1 MKTENMK
8 TEELKPKLLQLFPV
22 FGQLPDAA
30 VNEIVRTAT
39 ARQAPAGAIMF
50 EAASPCTG
58 FPMLLEGSVRVVKSA
73 PNGREVQLYRVTPG
87 ESCLLSSSC
96 LLGGA
101 DYAATGIAES
111 AVTLLA
117 LPPALFHRLLAEQKP
132 FRDYVFGLFSE
143 RLADLMSLV
152 EAVTFH
158 KLDQRLAAL
167 LLGKGEV
174 VRATHQGLADELGS
188 VREMVSRLLS
198 NFQDRGWVALGR
210 EQIRITDAAAL
221 RRLAQA

>member
-1 MKTENMK
+1 MKSR
-8 TEELKPKLLQLFPV
+8 LLQLFPV
-22 FGQLPDAA
+22 FEKLPAA
-30 VNEIVRTAT
+30 TVDEIVRGAVT
-39 ARQAPAGAIMF
+39 RQAPAGSILF

-58 FPMLLEGSVRVVKSA
+58 FPMLLEGSVRVAKSA
-73 PNGREVQLYRVTPG
+73 PNGREVQLYRITPG

-96 LLGGA
+96 LLGGSA
-101 DYAATGIAES
+101 YTATGIAET

-117 LPPALFHRLLAEQKP
+117 LPPALFHRLLAEHKP

-143 RLADLMSLV
+143 RLADLMALV

-167 LLGKGEV
+167 LLGKGEL
-174 VRATHQGLADELGS
+174 VRTTHQSLADELGS

-221 RRLAQA
+221 RRLAQP

>member
-1 MKTENMK
+1 MNAP
-8 TEELKPKLLQLFPV
+8 ELKSRLLQLFPV
-22 FGQLPDAA
+22 FQKLPAAA
-30 VNEIVRTAT
+30 VEEILRSA
-39 ARQAPAGAIMF
+39 APSQAPAGAILF

-73 PNGREVQLYRVTPG
+73 PNGREVQLYRITPG

-96 LLGGA
+96 LLGGSA
-101 DYAATGIAES
+101 YSATGVAET

-117 LPPALFHRLLAEQKP
+117 LPPALFHRLLAEHKP

-143 RLADLMSLV
+143 RLADLMTLV

-167 LLGKGEV
+167 LLGKGEL

-198 NFQDRGWVALGR
+198 NFQDRGWVELGR
-210 EQIRITDAAAL
+210 EQIRIIDAASL
-221 RRLAQA
+221 RRLAQP

>member
-1 MKTENMK
+1 MNAA
-8 TEELKPKLLQLFPV
+8 ELRSRLLELFPV
-22 FGQLPDAA
+22 FQRLPGATIE
-30 VNEIVRTAT
+30 EIVRSA
-39 ARQAPAGAIMF
+39 APRQAPAGTILF
-50 EAASPCTG
+50 ESASPCTG

-73 PNGREVQLYRVTPG
+73 PNGREVQLYRITPG

-96 LLGGA
+96 LLGGS
-101 DYAATGIAES
+101 DYSATGIAET

-117 LPPALFHRLLAEQKP
+117 LPPALFHRLLAEHKP
-132 FRDYVFGLFSE
+132 FRDYVFSLFSE

-167 LLGKGEV
+167 LLRKGEL

-210 EQIRITDAAAL
+210 EQIRVIDAEAL
-221 RRLAQA
+221 RRLARP

>member
-1 MKTENMK
+1 MKPEA
-8 TEELKPKLLQLFPV
+8 LKSRLLQLFPV

-30 VNEIVRTAT
+30 LNEIVGTAA
-39 ARQAPAGAIMF
+39 ARQVPAGTILF

-87 ESCLLSSSC
+87 ESCLLSSGC

-101 DYAATGIAES
+101 DYTATGIAET

-117 LPPALFHRLLAEQKP
+117 LPPALFHRLLAEHKA

-152 EAVTFH
+152 EAVAFQ

-198 NFQDRGWVALGR
+198 NFQDRGWVELGR
-210 EQIRITDAAAL
+210 EQIRIIDAQSL
-221 RRLAQA
+221 RRLAQT

>member
-1 MKTENMK
+1 MN
-8 TEELKPKLLQLFPV
+8 TEESKSRLLQLFPV
-22 FGQLPDAA
+22 FRQLPDAA
-30 VNEIVRTAT
+30 VDEVLRSAT
-39 ARQAPAGAIMF
+39 ARQVPSGAILF

-73 PNGREVQLYRVTPG
+73 PSGREVQLYRVTPG

-101 DYAATGIAES
+101 PYAATGIAET
-111 AVTLLA
+111 AVTLLT
-117 LPPALFHRLLAEQKP
+117 LPPELFHRLLAEQKP

-143 RLADLMSLV
+143 RLADLMALV
-152 EAVTFH
+152 EAVTFQ

-167 LLGKGEV
+167 LLGKGER
-174 VRATHQGLADELGS
+174 VRTTHQSLADELGS

-198 NFQDRGWVALGR
+198 SFQDRGWVELGR
-210 EQIRITDAAAL
+210 EQIRILDAQAL
-221 RRLAQA
+221 RRLAQS

>member
-1 MKTENMK
+1 MNTL
-8 TEELKPKLLQLFPV
+8 ELKPQLLELFPV
-22 FGQLPDAA
+22 FRQLPDAA
-30 VNEIVRTAT
+30 VDEIVRSAT
-39 ARQAPAGAIMF
+39 QREAPAGTILF

-58 FPMLLEGSVRVVKSA
+58 FPMLLEGRVRVVKTA
-73 PNGREVQLYRVTPG
+73 PSGREVQLYRVTPG

-96 LLGGA
+96 LLGGSA
-101 DYAATGIAES
+101 YTATGIAET

-117 LPPALFHRLLAEQKP
+117 LPPALFHRLLAEHKP
-132 FRDYVFGLFSE
+132 FRDYVFSLFSE
-143 RLADLMSLV
+143 RLADLMALV
-152 EAVTFH
+152 EAVTFY

-167 LLGKGEV
+167 LLGKGEL

-198 NFQDRGWVALGR
+198 NFQDRGWVELGR

-221 RRLAQA
+221 RRLAQP

>member
-1 MKTENMK
+1 MKTAK
-8 TEELKPKLLQLFPV
+8 LKSRLLQLFRV
-22 FGQLPDAA
+22 FQLLPDAT
-30 VNEIVRTAT
+30 VDEIVHTAT
-39 ARQAPAGAIMF
+39 LRQAQAGAILF

-96 LLGGA
+96 LLGGSA
-101 DYAATGIAES
+101 YSASGIAQT

-117 LPPALFHRLLAEQKP
+117 LPPALFHRLLAEHKP

-152 EAVTFH
+152 EAVAFQ

-167 LLGKGEV
+167 LLGKGEL

-188 VREMVSRLLS
+188 VREIVSRLLS
-198 NFQDRGWVALGR
+198 NFQDRGWVELGR
-210 EQIRITDAAAL
+210 EQIRIIDAAAL
-221 RRLAQA
+221 RGLAKP

>member
-1 MKTENMK
+1 MNNPE
-8 TEELKPKLLQLFPV
+8 PKSRLLELFPV
-22 FGQLPDAA
+22 FQKLPAA
-30 VNEIVRTAT
+30 AAEEVVRSVV
-39 ARQAPAGAIMF
+39 RKQAAAGAILF

-58 FPMLLEGSVRVVKSA
+58 FPMLLDGSVRVVKTA
-73 PNGREVQLYRVTPG
+73 PNGREVQLYRITPG

-96 LLGGA
+96 LLGGSP
-101 DYAATGIAES
+101 YSATGIAET

-117 LPPALFHRLLAEQKP
+117 LPPALFHRLLAEHKP
-132 FRDYVFGLFSE
+132 FRDYVFSLFSE
-143 RLADLMSLV
+143 RLADLMALV
-152 EAVTFH
+152 EAVAFQ

-167 LLGKGEV
+167 LLRKGGV

-198 NFQDRGWVALGR
+198 NFQDRGWVALAR

-221 RRLAQA
+221 RRLAQP

>member
-1 MKTENMK
+1 MKNAEFK
-8 TEELKPKLLQLFPV
+8 TRLLQLFPV
-22 FGQLPDAA
+22 FQTLPAAA
-30 VNEIVRTAT
+30 VEEIVRGAAT
-39 ARQAPAGAIMF
+39 RQAPAGAVLF
-50 EAASPCTG
+50 EASSPCTG

-73 PNGREVQLYRVTPG
+73 PNGREVQLYRITPG

-96 LLGGA
+96 LLGGS
-101 DYAATGIAES
+101 DYSATGIAET

-117 LPPALFHRLLAEQKP
+117 LPPALFHCLLAEYKP

-143 RLADLMSLV
+143 RLAELMSLV

-167 LLGKGEV
+167 LLRKGGL

-188 VREMVSRLLS
+188 VREIVSRLLA

-221 RRLAQA
+221 RRLAQP

>member
-1 MKTENMK
+1 MKNPD
-8 TEELKPKLLQLFPV
+8 LKSKLLQLFPV
-22 FGQLPDAA
+22 FRNLPGAA
-30 VNEIVRTAT
+30 VDEIVDSAT
-39 ARQAPAGAIMF
+39 LRHAPAGAVLF
-50 EAASPCTG
+50 ESASPCTG
-58 FPMLLEGSVRVVKSA
+58 FPMLLEGRVRVLKSA

-96 LLGGA
+96 LLGGSP
-101 DYAATGIAES
+101 YSATGVAET

-117 LPPALFHRLLAEQKP
+117 LPPPLFHRLLAEHKP

-143 RLADLMSLV
+143 RMADLMSLV
-152 EAVTFH
+152 EAVAFH

-167 LLGKGEV
+167 LLGKGEL
-174 VRATHQGLADELGS
+174 VRATHQSLADELGS
-188 VREMVSRLLS
+188 VREIVSRLLS

-221 RRLAQA
+221 RRLAQP

>member
-1 MKTENMK
+1 MKT
-8 TEELKPKLLQLFPV
+8 TELKSTLLQLFPV
-22 FGQLPDAA
+22 FRNLPAAA
-30 VNEIVRTAT
+30 VEEILRGVAQ
-39 ARQAPAGAIMF
+39 RQASAGTILF

-58 FPMLLEGSVRVVKSA
+58 FPMLLKGSVRVVKTA
-73 PNGREVQLYRVTPG
+73 PNGREVQLYRITPG

-96 LLGGA
+96 LLGGSA
-101 DYAATGIAES
+101 YSATGIAET

-117 LPPALFHRLLAEQKP
+117 LPPALFHRLLAEHKP

-143 RLADLMSLV
+143 RLAELMALV
-152 EAVTFH
+152 EAVAFY

-167 LLGKGEV
+167 LLGKGDV

-221 RRLAQA
+221 RRLAQP

>member
-1 MKTENMK
+1 MNNAEMKA
-8 TEELKPKLLQLFPV
+8 KLLQLFPV
-22 FGQLPDAA
+22 FEKLPAAA
-30 VNEIVRTAT
+30 VDQILRDGST
-39 ARQAPAGAIMF
+39 RQVPAGTVLF
-50 EAASPCTG
+50 EASSPCTG
-58 FPMLLEGSVRVVKSA
+58 FPMLLEGRVRVVKSA
-73 PNGREVQLYRVTPG
+73 PNGREVQLYRITPG

-96 LLGGA
+96 LLGGSP
-101 DYAATGIAES
+101 YSATGIAET
-111 AVTLLA
+111 AVTLLT
-117 LPPALFHRLLAEQKP
+117 LPPGQFHHLLAEHKP

-143 RLADLMSLV
+143 RLADLMTLV
-152 EAVTFH
+152 EAVTFY

-167 LLGKGEV
+167 LLGKGEL

-221 RRLAQA
+221 RRLAQP

>member
-1 MKTENMK
+1 MNTL
-8 TEELKPKLLQLFPV
+8 ELKSRLLQLFPV
-22 FGQLPDAA
+22 IGQLPDAA
-30 VNEIVRTAT
+30 VDEIVRTA
-39 ARQAPAGAIMF
+39 APRQVTAGAILF

-58 FPMLLEGSVRVVKSA
+58 FPMLIEGSVRVVKSA
-73 PNGREVQLYRVTPG
+73 PSGREVQLYRVTPG
-87 ESCLLSSSC
+87 DSCLLSSSC

-101 DYAATGIAES
+101 PYAATGIAET

-117 LPPALFHRLLAEQKP
+117 LPPALFHRLLAEHKP

-143 RLADLMSLV
+143 RLADLMALV

-167 LLGKGEV
+167 LLGKGEL
-174 VRATHQGLADELGS
+174 VRTTHQGLADELGS

-198 NFQDRGWVALGR
+198 NFQDRGWVELGR
-210 EQIRITDAAAL
+210 EQIRITDPAAL
-221 RRLAQA
+221 RRLAQP

>member
-1 MKTENMK
+1 MTP
-8 TEELKPKLLQLFPV
+8 EEIKVRLLELFPV
-22 FGQLPDAA
+22 FQQLTPATVDALVRDAA
-30 VNEIVRTAT
+30 T
-39 ARQAPAGAIMF
+39 RQAPAGTILF

-58 FPMLLEGSVRVVKSA
+58 FPMLLEGRVRVVKTA
-73 PNGREVQLYRVTPG
+73 PNGREVQLYRITPG

-96 LLGGA
+96 LLGGSA
-101 DYAATGIAES
+101 YSATGIAET

-117 LPPALFHRLLAEQKP
+117 LPPALFHNLLAEHKA

-152 EAVTFH
+152 EAVTFY

-174 VRATHQGLADELGS
+174 LRTTHQSLADELGS

-221 RRLAQA
+221 RRLAQP

>member
-1 MKTENMK
+1 MNSP
-8 TEELKPKLLQLFPV
+8 ELKSRLLELFPV
-22 FGQLPDAA
+22 FQKLPAAA
-30 VNEIVRTAT
+30 VEEVVRSVAQK
-39 ARQAPAGAIMF
+39 QAPAGAILF

-58 FPMLLEGSVRVVKSA
+58 FPMLLEGSVRVVKTA
-73 PNGREVQLYRVTPG
+73 PNGREVQLYRITPG

-96 LLGGA
+96 LLGGSP
-101 DYAATGIAES
+101 YSATGIAES

-117 LPPALFHRLLAEQKP
+117 LPPALFHRLLAEHKP

-143 RLADLMSLV
+143 RLADLMALV
-152 EAVTFH
+152 EAVAFQ

-167 LLGKGEV
+167 LLRKGEV

-198 NFQDRGWVALGR
+198 NFQDRGWVALAR
-210 EQIRITDAAAL
+210 EQIRVTDSAAL
-221 RRLAQA
+221 RRLAQP

>member
-1 MKTENMK
+1 MKP
-8 TEELKPKLLQLFPV
+8 EELKSGLLQLFPV
-22 FGQLPDAA
+22 FQQLP
-30 VNEIVRTAT
+30 EAT
-39 ARQAPAGAIMF
+39 LNQILGSAMTRQVPAGTILF

-101 DYAATGIAES
+101 DYTATGVAETP
-111 AVTLLA
+111 VTLLA
-117 LPPALFHRLLAEQKP
+117 LPPALFHQLLAEHKP
-132 FRDYVFGLFSE
+132 FRDYVFSLFSE

-152 EAVTFH
+152 EAVAFH

-210 EQIRITDAAAL
+210 EQIRITDAPAL
-221 RRLAQA
+221 RRQAQP

>member
-1 MKTENMK
+1 MNTP
-8 TEELKPKLLQLFPV
+8 ELKSRLLQLFPV
-22 FGQLPDAA
+22 FQELPAA
-30 VNEIVRTAT
+30 TVEEIARSA
-39 ARQAPAGAIMF
+39 ALRQAPAGAILF

-58 FPMLLEGSVRVVKSA
+58 FPMLIEGSVRVLKSS
-73 PNGREVQLYRVTPG
+73 PNGREVQLYRITPG

-96 LLGGA
+96 LLGGS
-101 DYAATGIAES
+101 DYSATGVAET

-143 RLADLMSLV
+143 RMADLMSLV

-167 LLGKGEV
+167 LLGKGEL
-174 VRATHQGLADELGS
+174 VRATHQSLADELGS

-198 NFQDRGWVALGR
+198 TFQDRGWVTLGR

-221 RRLAQA
+221 RRLAQP

>member
-1 MKTENMK
+1 MNSPEMKSR
-8 TEELKPKLLQLFPV
+8 LLQLFPV
-22 FGQLPDAA
+22 FQKLPAAA
-30 VNEIVRTAT
+30 VEEIVRDAAT
-39 ARQAPAGAIMF
+39 RQAPAGTILF
-50 EAASPCTG
+50 EASSPCTG
-58 FPMLLEGSVRVVKSA
+58 FPMLLEGNVRVVKAA
-73 PNGREVQLYRVTPG
+73 PNGREVQLYRIAPG

-96 LLGGA
+96 LLGGSN
-101 DYAATGIAES
+101 YSATGIAET

-117 LPPALFHRLLAEQKP
+117 LPPALFHRLLAEHKP

-167 LLGKGEV
+167 LLGKGEL
-174 VRATHQGLADELGS
+174 VRATHQSLADELGS
-188 VREMVSRLLS
+188 VREMVSRLLA

-210 EQIRITDAAAL
+210 EQIRVTDAQAL
-221 RRLAQA
+221 RRLAQP

>member
-1 MKTENMK
+1 MKPD
-8 TEELKPKLLQLFPV
+8 ELKSRLLHLFPV
-22 FGQLPDAA
+22 FQQLPDTT
-30 VNEIVRTAT
+30 VNEIVDTAA
-39 ARQAPAGAIMF
+39 ARQAPAGTILF

-58 FPMLLEGSVRVVKSA
+58 FPMLLEGSVRVLKSA

-96 LLGGA
+96 LLGGSA
-101 DYAATGIAES
+101 YSATGVAET

-117 LPPALFHRLLAEQKP
+117 LPPALFHKLLAEHKP
-132 FRDYVFGLFSE
+132 LRDYVFGLFSE
-143 RLADLMSLV
+143 RLADLMTLI
-152 EAVTFH
+152 EAVAFQ

-167 LLGKGEV
+167 LLGKGEL

-210 EQIRITDAAAL
+210 EQIRITDVAAL
-221 RRLAQA
+221 RRLAQP

>member
-1 MKTENMK
+1 MSTV
-8 TEELKPKLLQLFPV
+8 ELKSRLLQLFPV
-22 FGQLPDAA
+22 FQKLPAA
-30 VNEIVRTAT
+30 AAEEIVRSA
-39 ARQAPAGAIMF
+39 ALRQAPAGTILF

-73 PNGREVQLYRVTPG
+73 PNGREVQLYRITPG

-96 LLGGA
+96 LLGGSA
-101 DYAATGIAES
+101 YSATGIAET

-117 LPPALFHRLLAEQKP
+117 LPPALFHRLLAEHKP

-152 EAVTFH
+152 EAVAFH

-167 LLGKGEV
+167 LLGKGEL
-174 VRATHQGLADELGS
+174 VRATHQSLADELGS
-188 VREMVSRLLS
+188 VREMVSRLLA

-221 RRLAQA
+221 RRLAQP

>member
-1 MKTENMK
+1 MKT
-8 TEELKPKLLQLFPV
+8 TELKSSLLQLFPV
-22 FGQLPDAA
+22 FRQLPDAA
-30 VNEIVRTAT
+30 VDEIVHTA
-39 ARQAPAGAIMF
+39 APRQAPAGAILF

-96 LLGGA
+96 LLGGSA
-101 DYAATGIAES
+101 YSATGIAET

-117 LPPALFHRLLAEQKP
+117 LPPALFHRLLAGHKP

-143 RLADLMSLV
+143 RLADLMALV
-152 EAVTFH
+152 EAVTFY
-158 KLDQRLAAL
+158 KLDRRLAAL
-167 LLGKGEV
+167 LLGKGEL
-174 VRATHQGLADELGS
+174 VRTTHQGLADELGS

-198 NFQDRGWVALGR
+198 NFQDRGWVELGR

-221 RRLAQA
+221 RRLAQP

>member
-1 MKTENMK
+1 MNAPD
-8 TEELKPKLLQLFPV
+8 LKPLLLRLFPV
-22 FGQLPDAA
+22 FQQLPAAA
-30 VNEIVRTAT
+30 VEEIVRSAT
-39 ARQAPAGAIMF
+39 SRQAPAGTILF
-50 EAASPCTG
+50 ESASPCTG
-58 FPMLLEGSVRVVKSA
+58 FPMLLEGNVRVVKAS
-73 PNGREVQLYRVTPG
+73 PNGREVQLYRIAPG

-96 LLGGA
+96 LLGGSA
-101 DYAATGIAES
+101 YSATGIAETP
-111 AVTLLA
+111 VTLLA
-117 LPPALFHRLLAEQKP
+117 LPPALFHRLLAEHKP

-143 RLADLMSLV
+143 RLADLMTLV

-167 LLGKGEV
+167 LLGKGEL

-198 NFQDRGWVALGR
+198 SFQDRGWVALGR

-221 RRLAQA
+221 RRLAQP

>member
-1 MKTENMK
+1 MKA
-8 TEELKPKLLQLFPV
+8 EELKSRLLQLFPV
-22 FGQLPDAA
+22 FQELPEATL
-30 VNEIVRTAT
+30 NEIVNPAA
-39 ARQAPAGAIMF
+39 ARQVPAGAILF

-58 FPMLLEGSVRVVKSA
+58 FPMLLEGRVRVVKSA

-101 DYAATGIAES
+101 DYTATGIAETS
-111 AVTLLA
+111 VTLLA
-117 LPPALFHRLLAEQKP
+117 LPPALFHRLLAEHKP
-132 FRDYVFGLFSE
+132 FRDYVFSLFSE

-152 EAVTFH
+152 EAVAFQ

-198 NFQDRGWVALGR
+198 NFQDRGWVELGR

-221 RRLAQA
+221 RRLAQP

>member
-1 MKTENMK
+1 MNAP
-8 TEELKPKLLQLFPV
+8 ELKSRLLQLFPV
-22 FGQLPDAA
+22 FQQLPAA
-30 VNEIVRTAT
+30 VVDEIVRGAAT
-39 ARQAPAGAIMF
+39 RQSPAGAILF

-58 FPMLLEGSVRVVKSA
+58 FPMLLEGSVRVVKTA
-73 PNGREVQLYRVTPG
+73 PNGREVQLYRITPG

-96 LLGGA
+96 LLGGSA
-101 DYAATGIAES
+101 YSATGVAET

-117 LPPALFHRLLAEQKP
+117 LPPALFHRLLAEHKP
-132 FRDYVFGLFSE
+132 FRDYVFALFSE
-143 RLADLMSLV
+143 RLADLMTLV
-152 EAVTFH
+152 EAVAFH

-167 LLGKGEV
+167 LLGKGEL

-221 RRLAQA
+221 RRLAQP

>member
-1 MKTENMK
+1 MNTL
-8 TEELKPKLLQLFPV
+8 ELKSRLLQLFPV
-22 FGQLPDAA
+22 FLQLPDAA
-30 VNEIVRTAT
+30 VDEIVRA
-39 ARQAPAGAIMF
+39 AAPRQAPAGTILF

-58 FPMLLEGSVRVVKSA
+58 FPMLLEGSVRVVKTA

-96 LLGGA
+96 LLGGSA
-101 DYAATGIAES
+101 YSATGIAET
-111 AVTLLA
+111 AVILLA
-117 LPPALFHRLLAEQKP
+117 LPPALFHRLLAEHKA

-143 RLADLMSLV
+143 RMADLMALV

-167 LLGKGEV
+167 LLGKGEL

-221 RRLAQA
+221 RRLAQP

>member
-1 MKTENMK
+1 MKTA
-8 TEELKPKLLQLFPV
+8 ELKSRLLQLFPV
-22 FGQLPDAA
+22 FQKLPDVA
-30 VNEIVRTAT
+30 VEEIVGSA
-39 ARQAPAGAIMF
+39 ALRQAPTGAILF

-73 PNGREVQLYRVTPG
+73 PNGREVQLYRVRPG

-101 DYAATGIAES
+101 DYTATGIAET

-117 LPPALFHRLLAEQKP
+117 LPPALFHRLLAEHKP

-143 RLADLMSLV
+143 RMADLMALV
-152 EAVTFH
+152 EAVAFQ

-174 VRATHQGLADELGS
+174 VRATHQSLADELGS

-198 NFQDRGWVALGR
+198 NFQDRGWVELGR
-210 EQIRITDAAAL
+210 EQIRVTDAAAL
-221 RRLAQA
+221 RRLAQP

>member
-1 MKTENMK
+1 MKSR
-8 TEELKPKLLQLFPV
+8 LLQLFPV
-22 FGQLPDAA
+22 FQKLPAA
-30 VNEIVRTAT
+30 VVEEIVSSA
-39 ARQAPAGAIMF
+39 ALRQAPAGAILF

-73 PNGREVQLYRVTPG
+73 PNGREVQLYRITPG

-96 LLGGA
+96 LLGGSA
-101 DYAATGIAES
+101 YSATGVAQT

-117 LPPALFHRLLAEQKP
+117 LPPVVFHRLLAEYKP

-143 RLADLMSLV
+143 RLADLMTLV
-152 EAVTFH
+152 EAVAFH

-167 LLGKGEV
+167 LLGKGEL
-174 VRATHQGLADELGS
+174 VRATHQSLADELGS

-221 RRLAQA
+221 RRLAQP

>member
-1 MKTENMK
+1 MNTL
-8 TEELKPKLLQLFPV
+8 ELKSRLLQLFPV
-22 FGQLPDAA
+22 FLQLPDAA
-30 VNEIVRTAT
+30 VRTISST
-39 ARQAPAGAIMF
+39 AAPRQAPAGTILF

-58 FPMLLEGSVRVVKSA
+58 FPMLLEGSVRVVKTA

-96 LLGGA
+96 LLGGSA
-101 DYAATGIAES
+101 YSATGIAET
-111 AVTLLA
+111 AVILLA
-117 LPPALFHRLLAEQKP
+117 LPPALFHRLLAEHKP

-143 RLADLMSLV
+143 RMADLMALV

-167 LLGKGEV
+167 LLGKGEL

-221 RRLAQA
+221 RRLAQP

>member
-1 MKTENMK
+1 MTPDEIKAR
-8 TEELKPKLLQLFPV
+8 LLQLFPV
-22 FGQLPDAA
+22 FQQLSAATVDAIVRDAA
-30 VNEIVRTAT
+30 T
-39 ARQAPAGAIMF
+39 RQAPAGAILF

-58 FPMLLEGSVRVVKSA
+58 FPMLLEGRVRVVKTA
-73 PNGREVQLYRVTPG
+73 PNGREVQLYRITPG

-96 LLGGA
+96 LLGGSA
-101 DYAATGIAES
+101 YSATGIAET

-117 LPPALFHRLLAEQKP
+117 LPPAQFHSLLAEHKA

-152 EAVTFH
+152 EAVTFY

-174 VRATHQGLADELGS
+174 LRTTHQSLADELGS
-188 VREMVSRLLS
+188 VREMVSRLLA

-221 RRLAQA
+221 RRLAQP

>member
-1 MKTENMK
+1 MKPEA
-8 TEELKPKLLQLFPV
+8 LKSKLSQLFPV
-22 FGQLPDAA
+22 FQQLPDATL
-30 VNEIVRTAT
+30 NQIVAT
-39 ARQAPAGAIMF
+39 AAARQVPAGTILF

-101 DYAATGIAES
+101 DYAATGIAET

-117 LPPALFHRLLAEQKP
+117 LPPALFHQLLAEHKP

-152 EAVTFH
+152 EAVAFQ

-174 VRATHQGLADELGS
+174 VRATHQSLADELGS

-210 EQIRITDAAAL
+210 EQIRITDAQAL
-221 RRLAQA
+221 RQLAQP

>member
-1 MKTENMK
+1 MSNP
-8 TEELKPKLLQLFPV
+8 ELKSRLLRLFPV
-22 FGQLPDAA
+22 FGQLDEAA
-30 VNEIVRTAT
+30 VDAIVSGAAT
-39 ARQAPAGAIMF
+39 RQAPAGAILF
-50 EAASPCTG
+50 EASSPCTG

-73 PNGREVQLYRVTPG
+73 PSGREVQLYRITPG

-96 LLGGA
+96 LLGGTA
-101 DYAATGIAES
+101 YAATGIAET

-117 LPPALFHRLLAEQKP
+117 LPPALFHRLLAEHKP
-132 FRDYVFGLFSE
+132 FRDYVFGMFSE
-143 RLADLMSLV
+143 RLADLMTLV

-167 LLGKGEV
+167 LLGKGEL
-174 VRATHQGLADELGS
+174 VRTTHQGLADELGS

-198 NFQDRGWVALGR
+198 NFQDRGWVELGR

-221 RRLAQA
+221 RRLAQP

>member
-1 MKTENMK
+1 MNSPEMKSR
-8 TEELKPKLLQLFPV
+8 LLQLFPV
-22 FGQLPDAA
+22 FQKLPAA
-30 VNEIVRTAT
+30 VVEEIVNSA
-39 ARQAPAGAIMF
+39 ALRQAPAGAILF

-73 PNGREVQLYRVTPG
+73 PNGREVQLYRITPG

-96 LLGGA
+96 LLGGSA
-101 DYAATGIAES
+101 YSATGVAQT

-117 LPPALFHRLLAEQKP
+117 LPPVVFHRLLAEYKP

-143 RLADLMSLV
+143 RLADLMTLV
-152 EAVTFH
+152 EAVAFH

-167 LLGKGEV
+167 LLGKGEL
-174 VRATHQGLADELGS
+174 VRATHQSLADELGS

-221 RRLAQA
+221 RRLAQP

>member
-1 MKTENMK
+1 MKSR
-8 TEELKPKLLQLFPV
+8 LLQLFPV
-22 FGQLPDAA
+22 FEKLPAA
-30 VNEIVRTAT
+30 TVDEIVRGAVT
-39 ARQAPAGAIMF
+39 RQAPAGSILF

-58 FPMLLEGSVRVVKSA
+58 FPMLLEGSVRVAKSA
-73 PNGREVQLYRVTPG
+73 PNGREVQLYRITPG

-96 LLGGA
+96 LLGGSA
-101 DYAATGIAES
+101 YSATGIAET

-117 LPPALFHRLLAEQKP
+117 LPPALFHRLLAEHKP

-152 EAVTFH
+152 EAVTFY

-167 LLGKGEV
+167 LLGKGEL
-174 VRATHQGLADELGS
+174 VRTTHQGLADELGS

-221 RRLAQA
+221 RRLAQP

>member
-1 MKTENMK
+1 MNTPEMKSR
-8 TEELKPKLLQLFPV
+8 LLHLFPV
-22 FGQLPDAA
+22 FQKLPA
-30 VNEIVRTAT
+30 VAVEEIVRGASL
-39 ARQAPAGAIMF
+39 RQAPSGTVLF

-58 FPMLLEGSVRVVKSA
+58 FPMLIEGNVRVVKAA
-73 PNGREVQLYRVTPG
+73 PNGREVQLYRITPG

-96 LLGGA
+96 LLGGS
-101 DYAATGIAES
+101 DYSATGIAET
-111 AVTLLA
+111 AVTMLA
-117 LPPALFHRLLAEQKP
+117 LPPTVFHRLLAEHKP

-152 EAVTFH
+152 EAITFH

-167 LLGKGEV
+167 LLGKGEL

-188 VREMVSRLLS
+188 VREMVSRLLA

-221 RRLAQA
+221 RRLAQP